1 LFVKLFGSDTWFKLF
16 GGTYEETN
24 SNSTSVEQLIDKDN
38 KNFIEKVREWM
49 SPKSDAASIEGS
61 SNGGLLTSNT
71 TSHNEN
77 RDSVHLY

>member
-1 LFVKLFGSDTWFKLF
+1 
-16 GGTYEETN
+16 
-24 SNSTSVEQLIDKDN
+24 
-38 KNFIEKVREWM
+38 M
-49 SPKSDAASIEGS
+49 SPKTDAASIEGS